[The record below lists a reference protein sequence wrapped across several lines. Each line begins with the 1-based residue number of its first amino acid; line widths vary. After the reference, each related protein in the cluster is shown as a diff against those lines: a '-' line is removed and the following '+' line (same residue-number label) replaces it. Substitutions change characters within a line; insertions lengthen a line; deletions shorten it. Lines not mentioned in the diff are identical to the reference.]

1 MKSRWSDADLA
12 ALTRHLGDAC
22 PELIA
27 HRLYS
32 ARLLGEDTSLVL
44 HGGGNVSVKAA
55 YRTALG
61 ESVEAVFVKASG
73 RDLAALDAD
82 GLCPV
87 DAARARKLADL
98 GDVDDHELA
107 RAMRCCTLDD
117 RDLTPSIETP
127 LHALLPHRFVDHSH
141 ADTLVALTQRSDGE
155 QHVRQALG
163 DRVAIVPYVRPGPAL
178 ALAVADACEK
188 NPDVDGIVL
197 LKHGLVTFGDD
208 ARTSYERHIELIDAV
223 ERYVRKWETAALRP
237 KFSSHETPEQIA
249 AGIAPLLRG
258 ALALPTEN
266 EDQPFERV
274 ILHWRCN
281 DRLLEIVNSE
291 EIDTLATS
299 GPLTGD
305 HVIRTQAAYLVLRPG
320 RDEDLD
326 ARLHTVVQAVDRY
339 REEFAAFARA
349 HGIEPG
355 RDTGPVIV
363 LVPGMGLFSRG
374 RTIESARVAADI
386 AERTLLTKVETAG
399 LGPFEGLDPS
409 HLADMLVRPLQQ
421 AKVTTDASSLAG
433 QIVFIS
439 GGAGAIGVAVGKEC
453 IAAGAHV
460 ALTDIDESLLDRAVT
475 YLNESCG
482 ADRAFGVV
490 ADVTQ
495 EEDVRRAYDQV
506 IRRFGGVDVIV
517 PNAGIAHVSTIAE
530 MDTTDFERVMAVNAT
545 GYLIFMR
552 EGIRVLL
559 QQQTGGNIV
568 ISASKN
574 VFGPGKSFGAYSA
587 SKAAGHQLG
596 KVAAM
601 ELAEHG
607 VRVNMINADAVFG
620 DQAFGSG
627 LWAAVGP
634 GRAAARGMTTDD
646 LPEYYRNRNLLKA
659 RVTGRH
665 VGRAVVFFAS
675 NATPTTGATLPV
687 DGGVVEAFP
696 R

>member
-1 MKSRWSDADLA
+1 MNSRWFDADLA
-12 ALTRHLGDAC
+12 AVMRQLGKAC
-22 PELIA
+22 PETIV
-27 HRLYS
+27 HRLYT
-32 ARLLGEDTSLVL
+32 ARLLGADASLVL

-55 YRTALG
+55 YTTVLG

-73 RDLAALDAD
+73 RDLAALAAD

-87 DAARARKLADL
+87 DAARAQKLADL
-98 GDVDDHELA
+98 GDVDDHELT

-117 RDLTPSIETP
+117 SGLTPSVETP

-141 ADTLVALTQRSDGE
+141 ADVLVALTQRADGE
-155 QHVRQALG
+155 RHTREALG

-178 ALAVADACEK
+178 ARAVADAYEEHP
-188 NPDVDGIVL
+188 NVDGIVL
-197 LKHGLVTFGDD
+197 LRHGLVTFGDD
-208 ARTSYERHIELIDAV
+208 ARTSYERHIDLVDAV
-223 ERYVRKWETAALRP
+223 ERYVRKRKTVALRP
-237 KFSSHETPEQIA
+237 KFSSHDTPEEIA

-258 ALALPTEN
+258 ALAVPTEN
-266 EDQPFERV
+266 ADQPFERQV
-274 ILHWRCN
+274 LHWRCN
-281 DRLLEIVNSE
+281 DRLLEIVNSK
-291 EIDTLATS
+291 DVDMLANS

-305 HVIRTQAAYLVLRPG
+305 HVIRTKVKYLVLPPG
-320 RDEDLD
+320 RDDDAD
-326 ARLHTVVQAVDRY
+326 ARRQSVVQAVDRY
-339 REEFAAFARA
+339 RAEFVAFASA
-349 HGIEPG
+349 AGIDPG
-355 RDTGPVIV
+355 RDAGPMVV
-363 LVPGMGLFSRG
+363 LVPGAGLFARG
-374 RTIESARVAADI
+374 GTIESARVAADI
-386 AERTLLTKVETAG
+386 AERTLLTKVDTAG
-399 LGPFEGLDPS
+399 LGPFEGLDAS

-421 AKVTTDASSLAG
+421 AKMTAEASPLAG

-453 IAAGAHV
+453 ITAGAHV
-460 ALTDIDESLLDRAVT
+460 ALTDIDDLLLDRAVT
-475 YLNESCG
+475 FLNESCG
-482 ADRAFGVV
+482 AERAFGVV

-495 EEDVRRAYDQV
+495 EEAVRRAYDQV

-530 MDTTDFERVMAVNAT
+530 MSTADFERVMAVNAT

-559 QQQTGGNIV
+559 AQQTGGHIV

-620 DQAFGSG
+620 DADFGSG

-634 GRAAARGMTTDD
+634 GRAAARGMTTDE
-646 LPEYYRNRNLLKA
+646 LPEFYRNRNLLQV

-687 DGGVVEAFP
+687 DGGVVDAFP